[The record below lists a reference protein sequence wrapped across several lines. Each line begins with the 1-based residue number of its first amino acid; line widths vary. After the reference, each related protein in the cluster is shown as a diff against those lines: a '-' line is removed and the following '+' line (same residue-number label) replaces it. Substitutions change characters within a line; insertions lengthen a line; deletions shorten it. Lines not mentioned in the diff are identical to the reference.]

1 MKTFKRL
8 ICILLTVIL
17 LIPFAGCRKDNGI
30 EDENND
36 GIFVDPPI
44 PLMQYIW
51 AATENPYNIKDKEN
65 IEIEFSC
72 AVIDKYLL
80 NLADRAVIIIEKN
93 FYLEKENLF
102 DELEEMKGTII
113 ADVPY
118 KEFLDK
124 YYCGEKGYENEDYYE
139 ATDVYNVPVSVFTEN
154 KEIVFIGVYIIK
166 NDGEIVDYLSGQ
178 IMKYEKN
185 GDNLT
190 LNHEWREFNIES

>member
-1 MKTFKRL
+1 MKTLKRL
-8 ICILLTVIL
+8 MCILLTVIL
-17 LIPFAGCRKDNGI
+17 LIPFAGCNKQG
-30 EDENND
+30 ENNKD
-36 GIFVDPPI
+36 DFFKPS
-44 PLMQYIW
+44 LYIASMKYKW

-72 AVIDKYLL
+72 ALMDNRDTY
-80 NLADRAVIIIEKN
+80 ADRAVIIIEKN
-93 FYLEKENLF
+93 LYLEPVENLF
-102 DELEEMKGTII
+102 DELEEMNGTII

-124 YYCGEKGYENEDYYE
+124 YYCGKKGYENEDYYE

-154 KEIVFIGVYIIK
+154 KEIIFIGVYIIK

-185 GDNLT
+185 GENLT

>member
-1 MKTFKRL
+1 MKTLKRL
-8 ICILLTVIL
+8 MCILLTVIL
-17 LIPFAGCRKDNGI
+17 LIPFAGCSRPG
-30 EDENND
+30 ENNKD
-36 GIFVDPPI
+36 DFFKPS
-44 PLMQYIW
+44 LYIASMKYKW

-72 AVIDKYLL
+72 ALMDNRDTY
-80 NLADRAVIIIEKN
+80 ADRAVIIIEKN

-118 KEFLDK
+118 KEFLDR
-124 YYCGEKGYENEDYYE
+124 YYSGEKGYKINDYYE
-139 ATDVYNVPVSVFTEN
+139 ATDVYNVPVSVFTKN
-154 KEIVFIGVYIIK
+154 KETVFIGVYIIK

-185 GDNLT
+185 GENLT